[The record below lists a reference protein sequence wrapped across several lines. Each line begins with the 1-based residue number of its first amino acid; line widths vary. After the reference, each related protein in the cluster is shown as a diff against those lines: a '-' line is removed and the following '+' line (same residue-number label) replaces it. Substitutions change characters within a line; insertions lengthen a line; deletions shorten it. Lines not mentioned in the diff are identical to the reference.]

1 MSHSRIV
8 LVRDLA
14 IFQVKLV
21 LDGMKD
27 LVLMPVTIGAAAVDI
42 IFPGA
47 RPGHRFYAIMSLGER
62 FDRWLNL
69 FSASERADASQD
81 GLFGLGGAGRGG
93 RAVRSSL
100 LGGLEEIMTRHADPD
115 AKRERGRTT

>member
-27 LVLMPVTIGAAAVDI
+27 LVLMPVTIGAAAADI

-47 RPGHRFYAIMSLGER
+47 RPGHRFYAVMSVGER

-69 FSASERADASQD
+69 FSASERADASKD
-81 GLFGLGGAGRGG
+81 GLFGMGRGG
-93 RAVRSSL
+93 RAGRNSL
-100 LGGLEEIMTRHADPD
+100 LGGLEEILTRPADPD
-115 AKRERGRTT
+115 TERERGRTTY